1 MKLVIGI
8 TAPLSVILIKGQ
20 LKYFSDLG
28 YDVYLLAP
36 KTQET
41 LDFCQQEKTTLLPV
55 DIKRDMSLF
64 SDFKS
69 LFIIWRHFHKVKP
82 DIVNVG
88 TPKMGLLG
96 SIAAYLCSVPK
107 RIYTSRGFRFEHE
120 QGFKRKLLRTLDK
133 FAITLSHQVVCIS
146 DSVKSLGL
154 KENMFPKDKAVI
166 FGKGSSNGL
175 DLSFFNPQLYSQE
188 SILKLKI
195 DFGLKDKFV
204 FGFVGRIVDRKGVTE
219 LYNAFRNVQ
228 LIHKD
233 SHLLIVGKA
242 NLEQVEDKTLMGRL
256 ENDENVT
263 LTGYVNNINDYL
275 AVMDVF
281 VLPAWWE
288 GFGNTLIQAA
298 AMGLPIISCD
308 VTGCRD
314 AVNGGFNGHLIPPKD
329 EIKLTEMMLMLKE
342 NKIERDRLGENGV
355 EWAKNF
361 DSTIIWKGL
370 RKLYEE

>member
-36 KTQET
+36 ETQET
-41 LDFCQQEKTTLLPV
+41 VDFCQQENAALLPV
-55 DIKRDMSLF
+55 DIKRDMSLL
-64 SDFKS
+64 SDLKS
-69 LFIIWRHFHKVKP
+69 LFVIWKHFRKVKP

-96 SIAAYLCSVPK
+96 SLAAYLGGVPK

-154 KENMFPKDKAVI
+154 TESMFPKDKAVI

-188 SILKLKI
+188 SVGKLKE
-195 DFGLKDKFV
+195 DFGLKDQFV
-204 FGFVGRIVDRKGVTE
+204 YGFVGRIVDRKGINE
-219 LYNAFRNVQ
+219 LYNAFQNVQ
-228 LIHKD
+228 MIKRD

-242 NLEQVEDKTLMGRL
+242 NLEQVEDKTLMSRL

-314 AVNGGFNGHLIPPKD
+314 AVKDGFNGNLIPSKD

-342 NKIERDRLGENGV
+342 NRIERERLGNNGI

-361 DSTIIWKGL
+361 DSTIIWDGL
-370 RKLYEE
+370 RNLYEQ